1 MRIAFTLVDARLWTG
16 GYHYLL
22 NLFRVLDRHQP
33 SRIVP
38 VLFHGTDR
46 PDADVAPFRSVPGV
60 ETVCS
65 PAFNDS
71 RNTLSLA
78 SAVVL
83 GADRSIRRVLLAHR
97 VDGVFE
103 LARFFGGRVGVP
115 AIAWMADFQ
124 HRALPQAFSPAGY
137 WKRELGFRAQ
147 IGAGREIIVSSRDA
161 QQACERYYP
170 ASAGHTHVVHFATPP
185 PAPMSFEDARRIA
198 DGYGLPQDFFFMPN
212 QFWRH
217 KNHVMVA
224 SAMAL
229 LKARGSPAVIA
240 ASGKLVD
247 PRNKDHFGQ
256 VGAAIESLGIAER
269 YRILGMIPYRDL
281 SALMHACAALINPS
295 RYEGW
300 STTVEEARSAG
311 VPLILSDLTV
321 HREQAGD
328 QARYFSVNDPAQL
341 ADAIQG
347 FVPFGRDERE
357 RRALDARAA
366 AETRVS
372 EFAANFVATVQRCLT
387 GRSA

>member
-16 GYHYLL
+16 GYNYLL
-22 NLFRVLDRHQP
+22 NLFRVLERHQP
-33 SRIVP
+33 GRIAP

-46 PDADVAPFRSVPGV
+46 PDADVAPFRAVPGV

-65 PAFNDS
+65 TAFNDS
-71 RNTLSLA
+71 RNTRSLA
-78 SAVVL
+78 SAVLL
-83 GADRSIRRVLLAHR
+83 GADRPIRRQLLGHR

-103 LARFFGGRVGVP
+103 LARFFGRRVGVP

-124 HRALPQAFSPAGY
+124 HRALPQAFSPAGW

-170 ASAGHTHVVHFATPP
+170 TSAGHTHVVHFATPP
-185 PAPMSFEDARRIA
+185 PAPMSFEEARRIA
-198 DGYGLPQDFFFMPN
+198 DGYGLPQEFFFMPN

-217 KNHVMVA
+217 KNHLMVA

-229 LKARGSPAVIA
+229 LKARGSAAVIA
-240 ASGKLVD
+240 ASGKPVD
-247 PRNKDHFGQ
+247 PRNKEHFGA
-256 VGAAIESLGIAER
+256 VGAAIESLGVADR
-269 YRILGMIPYRDL
+269 YRILGMIPSRDL
-281 SALMHACAALINPS
+281 AALMQACTALVNPS

-311 VPLILSDLTV
+311 VPLILSDLAV

-328 QARYFSVNDPAQL
+328 KASYFSADDPAEL
-341 ADAIQG
+341 ADAIQR
-347 FVPFGRDERE
+347 FVPPSREERE
-357 RRALDARAA
+357 RRALEARIDAEA
-366 AETRVS
+366 RVS
-372 EFAANFVATVQRCLT
+372 QFAAKFAATVERCVAQ
-387 GRSA
+387 GGA